1 VSENAPATWER
12 SAREA
17 TQDFNAT
24 DYIVPGILMTRVCR
38 DLAIQFIHS
47 PQSNI
52 VMMHIASLGV
62 NSGRS
67 KVTIE
72 LDIVDAANA

>member
-1 VSENAPATWER
+1 VNYPEILER
-12 SAREA
+12 GARGA
-17 TQDFNAT
+17 TQYLNDADHNLV
-24 DYIVPGILMTRVCR
+24 VPNILMSNVYR
-38 DLAIQFIHS
+38 DFAIRFIHS

-62 NSGRS
+62 NSGRC

-72 LDIVDAANA
+72 LEIVDAASF

>member
-1 VSENAPATWER
+1 
-12 SAREA
+12 
-17 TQDFNAT
+17 
-24 DYIVPGILMTRVCR
+24 MTSVYR
-38 DLAIQFIHS
+38 DLAMQFIHS

-62 NSGRS
+62 NSGRC

-72 LDIVDAANA
+72 LEISDAANA